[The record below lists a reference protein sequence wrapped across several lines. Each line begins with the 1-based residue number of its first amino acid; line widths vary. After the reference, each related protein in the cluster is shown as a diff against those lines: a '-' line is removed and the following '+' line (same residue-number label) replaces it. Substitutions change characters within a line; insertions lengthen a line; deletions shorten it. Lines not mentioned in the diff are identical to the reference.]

1 MIHHPILVNGEWREA
16 SFPVSSFRA
25 INPVTAKTL
34 PDSFPVSSFLD
45 LDEMLQAEENSRT
58 EIEAITFEQRSEFL
72 TTLAAKLRQNA
83 EELSQTANAETGL
96 PVKPFLLEQEMSL
109 MQQQL
114 LDAARF
120 CLDRSWRGITIDS
133 RNNIRSMRVSLNG
146 PVVIFGP
153 ACNPFSLNSCGG
165 SDFACAI
172 AAGNSVIAKSNPVYP
187 LTSLKLARLIH
198 EAATEKAFPGAFF
211 QFFFHTTADLGYR
224 LASHPMLGA
233 LAFTGSRKAGM
244 SLKESADHSGNQA
257 FISMTGMNPVVVLP
271 GAVAG
276 QKTEIARKL
285 TDAVLQNEGQTCT
298 RPGLVFIV
306 ENKESSS
313 LIRSIVDEFNATSC
327 RPLLS
332 DLVAHSADTQVS
344 AFIRLGARKLTRKE
358 FYQPNPFVYPYT
370 ALHLDLKTWLKQ
382 SAQFQEE
389 VFGPVIMFITLENDS
404 QFSEALKPLD
414 ACSNLSVFA
423 GTSESD
429 GNILKTVGPL
439 LRRKSARLLFDR
451 LPTQRATSQAVVA
464 GGGFP
469 ASNHPEC
476 TFSGMPAA
484 ITRFTRIQCHDGFT
498 QTHLPDDLRSDNTAP
513 GVLKLVDGKYI
524 SQ

>member
-25 INPVTAKTL
+25 INPVTARTL

-45 LDEMLQAEENSRT
+45 LDEMLQAEENSRPA
-58 EIEAITFEQRSEFL
+58 IEAVTFEQRSEFL
-72 TTLAAKLRQNA
+72 TTLAAKLRQNS
-83 EELSQTANAETGL
+83 EELCQTAGAETGL
-96 PVKPFLLEQEMSL
+96 PNSFLLNHEIPQ

-120 CLDRSWRGITIDS
+120 CLDRSWRDVTIDS
-133 RNNIRSMRVSLNG
+133 RNNIRSMRAALTG

-165 SDFACAI
+165 NDFACAV
-172 AAGNSVIAKSNPVYP
+172 AAGNSIIAKSNPVYP

-198 EAATEKAFPGAFF
+198 EAANATCLPGAFF

-233 LAFTGSRKAGM
+233 LAFSGSRKAGM

-276 QKTEIARKL
+276 QKTEVARKL
-285 TDAVLQNEGQTCT
+285 IDAVLLNEGQTCT

-306 ENKESSS
+306 ENKESSG
-313 LIRSIVDEFNATSC
+313 LIRSIVDEFNAGTC

-332 DLVAHSADTQVS
+332 DLVAHAADSQVS

-370 ALHLDLKTWLKQ
+370 VLHLDLKTWLKQ
-382 SAQFQEE
+382 AAQFQEE
-389 VFGPVIMFITLENDS
+389 VFGPVMMFVTLENDS
-404 QFSEALKPLD
+404 QFTEALKPLD
-414 ACSNLSVFA
+414 ACSNLSIFA
-423 GTSESD
+423 GSSESD
-429 GNILKTVGPL
+429 DNILKTVVAL

-451 LPTQRATSQAVVA
+451 LPAQRIASQALVA
-464 GGGFP
+464 GGDFP

-476 TFSGMPAA
+476 TFGGMPAA
-484 ITRFTRIQCHDGFT
+484 IARFTRMQCHDGFK
-498 QTHLPDDLRSDNTAP
+498 QTHLPEDLRNDSTNP
-513 GVLKLVDGKYI
+513 GILKLVDGKYN